1 MKYIDEINSFQDWL
15 LSNSHLSSSA
25 RILWYTLMHYNNKCG
40 WKEEFNIAMS
50 ALELSSGMSKQ
61 AITRARNVLRQA
73 GRIEFTTRPG
83 NQSTVY
89 RIIPFAFQ
97 NGTQSDTQ
105 GDTQTDTQAVTQADT
120 LSDTQ
125 SGTQADTI
133 PRLDKTRLDKTKGK
147 ESKPKKSASRA
158 KPFVKPTREEVRAY
172 CIERDNN
179 VDPDKFYD
187 YYEATGWMIGKKKMK
202 DWKAA
207 IRTWERNSKEW
218 DRQKEEMK
226 KEAPKKSHAVA
237 LTERMLEKYG
247 GVEIDVDY

>member
-105 GDTQTDTQAVTQADT
+105 TDTQTDAQAVTQA
-120 LSDTQ
+120 DTQ

-133 PRLDKTRLDKTKGK
+133 HRLDKTRLDNRK
-147 ESKPKKSASRA
+147 ESKPKKEA
-158 KPFVKPTREEVRAY
+158 KPKKESATIPPTVDMVVAY
-172 CIERDNN
+172 CKKRNN
-179 VDPDKFYD
+179 GIDAQRFIDF
-187 YYEATGWMIGKKKMK
+187 YEARGWMIGKTKMK
-202 DWKAA
+202 DWQAA
-207 IRTWERNSKEW
+207 IRTWERRGQYGTGQAASQGESTQG
-218 DRQKEEMK
+218 RY
-226 KEAPKKSHAVA
+226 
-237 LTERMLEKYG
+237 KY
-247 GVEIDVDY
+247 E

>member
-105 GDTQTDTQAVTQADT
+105 TDTQTDTQAVTQADT

-133 PRLDKTRLDKTKGK
+133 PRLDKTRLDNRK
-147 ESKPKKSASRA
+147 ESKPKKEA
-158 KPFVKPTREEVRAY
+158 KPKKESATIPPTVDMVVAY
-172 CIERDNN
+172 CKKRNN
-179 VDPDKFYD
+179 GIDAQRFIDF
-187 YYEATGWMIGKKKMK
+187 YEARGWMIGKTKMK
-202 DWKAA
+202 DWQAA
-207 IRTWERNSKEW
+207 IRTWERRGQYGAGQAASQGESTQG
-218 DRQKEEMK
+218 RY
-226 KEAPKKSHAVA
+226 
-237 LTERMLEKYG
+237 KY
-247 GVEIDVDY
+247 E

>member
-105 GDTQTDTQAVTQADT
+105 ADTQTDTQAVTQA
-120 LSDTQ
+120 DTQ

-133 PRLDKTRLDKTKGK
+133 PRLDKTRLDNRK
-147 ESKPKKSASRA
+147 ESKPKKETKPKKESATI
-158 KPFVKPTREEVRAY
+158 PPTVDMVMAY
-172 CIERDNN
+172 CERRNN
-179 VDPDKFYD
+179 GIAAQHFIDFYD
-187 YYEATGWMIGKKKMK
+187 ARGWMIGKTKMK
-202 DWKAA
+202 DWQAA
-207 IRTWERNSKEW
+207 IRTWERRAQHGADCEASQSKSTQG
-218 DRQKEEMK
+218 RY
-226 KEAPKKSHAVA
+226 
-237 LTERMLEKYG
+237 KY
-247 GVEIDVDY
+247 E

>member
-105 GDTQTDTQAVTQADT
+105 TDTQAVTQA
-120 LSDTQ
+120 DTQ

-133 PRLDKTRLDKTKGK
+133 PRLDKTRLDNRK
-147 ESKPKKSASRA
+147 ESKPKKESSTI
-158 KPFVKPTREEVRAY
+158 PPTADMVMAY
-172 CIERDNN
+172 CKKRNN
-179 VDPDKFYD
+179 GIDAQQFIDF
-187 YYEATGWMIGKKKMK
+187 YEARGWMIGKTKMK
-202 DWKAA
+202 DWQAA
-207 IRTWERNSKEW
+207 IRTWERRGQYGTGQAASQGESTQG
-218 DRQKEEMK
+218 RY
-226 KEAPKKSHAVA
+226 
-237 LTERMLEKYG
+237 KY
-247 GVEIDVDY
+247 E

>member
-83 NQSTVY
+83 NQSTAY

-105 GDTQTDTQAVTQADT
+105 ANTQTDTQAVTQADT

-133 PRLDKTRLDKTKGK
+133 PRLDKTRLDNRK
-147 ESKPKKSASRA
+147 ESKPKKETKPKKESATI
-158 KPFVKPTREEVRAY
+158 PPTADMVVAY
-172 CIERDNN
+172 CKKRNN
-179 VDPDKFYD
+179 RIDAQQFIDF
-187 YYEATGWMIGKKKMK
+187 YEARGWMIGKTKMK
-202 DWKAA
+202 DWQAA
-207 IRTWERNSKEW
+207 IRTWERRGQYGTGQAASQGESTQG
-218 DRQKEEMK
+218 RY
-226 KEAPKKSHAVA
+226 
-237 LTERMLEKYG
+237 KY
-247 GVEIDVDY
+247 E

>member
-97 NGTQSDTQ
+97 NGTQND
-105 GDTQTDTQAVTQADT
+105 
-120 LSDTQ
+120 
-125 SGTQADTI
+125 TQADTI
-133 PRLDKTRLDKTKGK
+133 PRLDKTRLDNRK
-147 ESKPKKSASRA
+147 ESKPKKETKPKKESATI
-158 KPFVKPTREEVRAY
+158 PPTADMVMAY
-172 CIERDNN
+172 CKKRNN
-179 VDPDKFYD
+179 GIDAQQFIDF
-187 YYEATGWMIGKKKMK
+187 YEARGWMIGKTKMK
-202 DWKAA
+202 DWQAA
-207 IRTWERNSKEW
+207 IRTWERRAQHGADCEASQSKSTQG
-218 DRQKEEMK
+218 RY
-226 KEAPKKSHAVA
+226 
-237 LTERMLEKYG
+237 KY
-247 GVEIDVDY
+247 E

>member
-105 GDTQTDTQAVTQADT
+105 ADTQT
-120 LSDTQ
+120 DTQ

-133 PRLDKTRLDKTKGK
+133 PRLDKTRLDRK
-147 ESKPKKSASRA
+147 ESKPKKETKPKKESATI
-158 KPFVKPTREEVRAY
+158 PPTADMVMAY
-172 CIERDNN
+172 CKKRNN
-179 VDPDKFYD
+179 GIDAQQFIDF
-187 YYEATGWMIGKKKMK
+187 YEARGWMIGKTKMK
-202 DWKAA
+202 DWQAA
-207 IRTWERNSKEW
+207 IRTWER
-218 DRQKEEMK
+218 RGQYGAGH
-226 KEAPKKSHAVA
+226 EASQGESP
-237 LTERMLEKYG
+237 RGRYKY
-247 GVEIDVDY
+247 E

>member
-105 GDTQTDTQAVTQADT
+105 GDTQTDTQAVTQSDT
-120 LSDTQ
+120 ISDTQ

-133 PRLDKTRLDKTKGK
+133 PRLDKTRLDNRK
-147 ESKPKKSASRA
+147 ESKPKKETKPKKESATI
-158 KPFVKPTREEVRAY
+158 PPTADMVMAY
-172 CIERDNN
+172 CKKRNN
-179 VDPDKFYD
+179 GIDAQQFIDF
-187 YYEATGWMIGKKKMK
+187 YEARGWMIGKTKMK
-202 DWKAA
+202 DWQAA
-207 IRTWERNSKEW
+207 IRTWERRGQYGTGQAASQGESTQG
-218 DRQKEEMK
+218 RY
-226 KEAPKKSHAVA
+226 
-237 LTERMLEKYG
+237 KY
-247 GVEIDVDY
+247 E

>member
-89 RIIPFAFQ
+89 RIIPFAFHF
-97 NGTQSDTQ
+97 GTQSDTQ
-105 GDTQTDTQAVTQADT
+105 ADTQTDTQAVTQADT

-133 PRLDKTRLDKTKGK
+133 PRLDKTRLDNRK
-147 ESKPKKSASRA
+147 ESKPKKETKPKKESATI
-158 KPFVKPTREEVRAY
+158 PPTADMVMAY
-172 CIERDNN
+172 CEKRNN
-179 VDPDKFYD
+179 GIDAQHFIDFYD
-187 YYEATGWMIGKKKMK
+187 ARGWMIGKTKMK
-202 DWKAA
+202 DWQAA
-207 IRTWERNSKEW
+207 IRTWER
-218 DRQKEEMK
+218 RGQYGAGH
-226 KEAPKKSHAVA
+226 EASQGES
-237 LTERMLEKYG
+237 TQGRYKY
-247 GVEIDVDY
+247 E

>member
-105 GDTQTDTQAVTQADT
+105 TDTQAVTQADT

-133 PRLDKTRLDKTKGK
+133 PRLDKTRLDNRK
-147 ESKPKKSASRA
+147 ESKPKKEA
-158 KPFVKPTREEVRAY
+158 KPKKESATIPPTVDMVVAY
-172 CIERDNN
+172 CKKRNN
-179 VDPDKFYD
+179 GIDAQRFIDF
-187 YYEATGWMIGKKKMK
+187 YEARGWMIGKTKMK
-202 DWKAA
+202 DWQAA
-207 IRTWERNSKEW
+207 IRTWERRAQHGADCEASQSKSTQG
-218 DRQKEEMK
+218 RY
-226 KEAPKKSHAVA
+226 
-237 LTERMLEKYG
+237 KY
-247 GVEIDVDY
+247 E